1 VTQKLIWLAAFLL
14 GFAGIADAQTVVT
27 LNSETTMINSENAP
41 DAGSPTTVEFRTV
54 DEEVRAI
61 KDDVLALSA
70 ELFVLE
76 EALLYPGDSQV
87 AFFVSMDVGEYFDLE
102 SVSLQIDGT
111 EVANYLYSE
120 REVGALARGGV
131 QRLHIENLNT
141 GEHELVAVLFGESD
155 QLKNYRSDIS
165 LDIEKGIGSK
175 YVELEITD
183 RVTRQQPEFV
193 VNQWE

>member
-1 VTQKLIWLAAFLL
+1 MTQKLIWLAAFLL